1 MEAVMAPF
9 GYSFWLW
16 LKANP
21 AAQWALAI
29 GGVWIT
35 FRLWLR
41 AKIRSERKDAAED
54 ATEEV
59 IEQIEKETDDAI
71 QRVEDDRAAVERLNA
86 EQLRKLAASSPNNRG
101 RLQNPQAD

>member
-1 MEAVMAPF
+1 MPF
-9 GYSFWLW
+9 GYSIWLW

-35 FRLWLR
+35 FRLWLAR
-41 AKIRSERKDAAED
+41 KIRSERKDAAED

-71 QRVEDDRAAVERLNA
+71 QRVEQERERVADLNDAERL
-86 EQLRKLAASSPNNRG
+86 RLAAGSPHNRG
-101 RLQNPQAD
+101 RLHSPQAD